1 MSIACI
7 CFIINE
13 VLVSL
18 IRFLGR
24 GFYIQMSKVEY
35 NLSELRKEIVP
46 YKPKIIAVTKYFGVE
61 KLVEAY
67 NAGLRC
73 FAENRVQDALEKFES
88 LSDEIKQDSTFHLIG
103 HLQSNKVKKAVG
115 KFDLIQSVD
124 SLKLA
129 QAISKEAQQQGV
141 VQHILLQVNN
151 ANEEAKSGFSVKDLK
166 ESFKSILEL
175 EGVKVDGLM
184 NIAPIADEKTLECLF
199 GDMQKLK
206 QELEQE
212 FNYQLNELSMGM
224 SGDYKI
230 AVKYGSTMIRIGR
243 KLFT

>member
-1 MSIACI
+1 
-7 CFIINE
+7 
-13 VLVSL
+13 
-18 IRFLGR
+18 
-24 GFYIQMSKVEY
+24 MSKVEY

-61 KLVEAY
+61 KLIEAY

-88 LSDEIKQDSTFHLIG
+88 LSDEIKQNSTFHLIG

-129 QAISKEAQQQGV
+129 QAISQEAQSRGI
-141 VQHILLQVNN
+141 VQHVLLQVNN
-151 ANEEAKSGFSVKDLK
+151 ANEEAKSGFRVQDLK
-166 ESFKSILEL
+166 DSFKSILEL
-175 EGVKVDGLM
+175 KGIKVDGLM
-184 NIAPIADEKTLECLF
+184 NIAPIADEKTLEFLF
-199 GDMQKLK
+199 ADMQKLR
-206 QELEQE
+206 QELESE
-212 FNYQLNELSMGM
+212 FDYQLQELSMGM
-224 SGDYKI
+224 SGDYNI
-230 AVKYGSTMIRIGR
+230 AVKFGSTMIRIGR